1 MQCQDRCFRVQVE
14 YGRWQAPYARIP
26 ARAFAVRQ
34 CSDGATAPVSS
45 SRRVPIAP
53 HEAKAASMFRGRL
66 REPDLREEG
75 KCAVGASATNSSG
88 RESCSE
94 DRRAFLRAPAATAF
108 RTARKLDLGHA
119 VQLRALIRTGLSA
132 LQNAPLTIPQSGPQR
147 SDTNAATQ
155 TQRHK
160 RSDTQEVSA
169 PIGIVCLP
177 RGDLCRLA
185 AHFRSFAEH
194 PSDPIH
200 PDWGPRVH
208 DRNLAAPPNRW
219 KNAVHPSSVSRRAQA
234 ADGLS
239 WPPAARP
246 CRCAARR
253 TPATG

>member
-1 MQCQDRCFRVQVE
+1 MQCQDRRFRVQLE

-26 ARAFAVRQ
+26 APALAVRQ
-34 CSDGATAPVSS
+34 CSDGSTAPVSR

-53 HEAKAASMFRGRL
+53 HEAKVASMFRGRL
-66 REPDLREEG
+66 HETELRKEG
-75 KCAVGASATNSSG
+75 RRAVGASATNSSG

-119 VQLRALIRTGLSA
+119 VQLRALIRTGFSA
-132 LQNAPLTIPQSGPQR
+132 LQNAPLTIPQSGAQR
-147 SDTNAATQ
+147 SDTE
-155 TQRHK
+155 
-160 RSDTQEVSA
+160 EVSA

-208 DRNLAAPPNRW
+208 DRNLAAPLNLW
-219 KNAVHPSSVSRRAQA
+219 KNAVHPSSVSRRAQLA
-234 ADGLS
+234 AGCTPL
-239 WPPAARP
+239 PM
-246 CRCAARR
+246 CRSKNASDWLRAVFQSS
-253 TPATG
+253 PWSGEK